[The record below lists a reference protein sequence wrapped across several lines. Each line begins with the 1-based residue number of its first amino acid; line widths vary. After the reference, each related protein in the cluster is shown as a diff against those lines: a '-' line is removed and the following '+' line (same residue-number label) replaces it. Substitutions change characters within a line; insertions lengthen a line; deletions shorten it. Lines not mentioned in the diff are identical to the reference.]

1 MLDDKKYIVNV
12 EFSVF
17 VEEKSYDIRQQ
28 INKAVKDIINKELP
42 KKLNEQN
49 LEVTVSDKDC
59 IDVSMQ

>member
-17 VEEKSYDIRQQ
+17 VEEKNYDIRQQ

-49 LEVTVSDKDC
+49 LEATVSDKDY
-59 IDVSMQ
+59 INVSMQ